1 MFVHE
6 NYAEKYVFREEKIKF
21 LLAIDRS
28 QVRAQIHCMSTSNA
42 EGEEEEEEEEESIL
56 EWNNLTLNSFELIHG
71 FSRVCKLLPDK
82 LATAIV
88 VNKEELKSTN
98 DSGAFLIE
106 LVQDLTRFYTSD
118 RFIRQTPCVTQTI
131 EELNTKLDFL
141 RNFLNGWHTDSA
153 TIASKSMV
161 KKIDVFY
168 KACLLYIEFLHPELR
183 AVQRD
188 RNSSKGSEL
197 FSKAIDQIMP
207 HSPTLLEDEFHSL
220 LDAAQ

>member
-6 NYAEKYVFREEKIKF
+6 NYAEKYEFREEKIKF

-42 EGEEEEEEEEESIL
+42 EGEE
-56 EWNNLTLNSFELIHG
+56 
-71 FSRVCKLLPDK
+71 
-82 LATAIV
+82 
-88 VNKEELKSTN
+88 
-98 DSGAFLIE
+98 GAFLIE

-118 RFIRQTPCVTQTI
+118 RFKRQTPCVTQTI